1 MALQYHTA
9 TQNFRYNPELKIVKT
24 SIDEPFYSASKKL
37 GWKEQSPGI
46 GINEEIIKIVLKT
59 NSILIVYL
67 VSTEHDY
74 FIKPD
79 VIKQFMKNNAVEYR
93 VGQGT
98 IVIVL
103 PLRKFKR
110 SMFDL

>member
-1 MALQYHTA
+1 MALSYHTA
-9 TQNFRYNPELKIVKT
+9 TQNFRYNPDLKIIKT
-24 SIDEPFYSASKKL
+24 TIHEPFYSASKKL

-46 GINEEIIKIVLKT
+46 GIHKEIIKIVLKT

-67 VSTEHDY
+67 LSAEHDY
-74 FIKPD
+74 FIKPY
-79 VIKQFMKNNAVEYR
+79 VIKQFMKENAVEYR

-103 PLRKFKR
+103 PLKKFKR
-110 SMFDL
+110 SMLDL